1 MGDNMRLVDAD
12 ALLSELEKYND
23 LSAKYKDDYLY
34 GLQQRLETCIE
45 LVEDAPTVDAVPVI
59 RCKDCSN
66 WCICHHSDNW
76 FCADGTPINTAS
88 DFYDDKGKRLNNPQ
102 TYKSIYGERKDDET
116 DKR

>member
-1 MGDNMRLVDAD
+1 MRTIDAD
-12 ALLSELEKYND
+12 ALKR
-23 LSAKYKDDYLY
+23 KV
-34 GLQQRLETCIE
+34 QRLATEAWKMQVKASAETI
-45 LVEDAPTVDAVPVI
+45 LNQFIDYIDHAPTVDAVPVV

-76 FCADGTPINTAS
+76 LCADGTPINTAS